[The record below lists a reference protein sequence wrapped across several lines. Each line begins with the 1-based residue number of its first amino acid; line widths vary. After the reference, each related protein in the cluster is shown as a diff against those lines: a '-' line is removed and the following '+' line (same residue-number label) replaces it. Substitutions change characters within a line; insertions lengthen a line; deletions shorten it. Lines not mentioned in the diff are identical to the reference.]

1 LRNKIQVRNKYTGK
15 VYVVA
20 ECRLSALPVE
30 KPKSTANGPAGG
42 SKTSNS
48 KTESG
53 KAENLMDSYDLLEKV
68 KGNELVNKK

>member
-1 LRNKIQVRNKYTGK
+1 MRNKIQVHNRYTGK

-20 ECRLSALPVE
+20 ECRLSALPIE
-30 KPKSTANGPAGG
+30 KPKSTASGSAGD

-48 KTESG
+48 KIKCG
-53 KAENLMDSYDLLEKV
+53 KAENLMDSYELLEKV